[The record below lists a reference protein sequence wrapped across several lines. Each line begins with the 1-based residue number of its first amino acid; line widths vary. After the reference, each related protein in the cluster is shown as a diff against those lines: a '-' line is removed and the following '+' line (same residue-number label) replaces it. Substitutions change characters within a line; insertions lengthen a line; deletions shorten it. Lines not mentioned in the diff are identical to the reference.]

1 MGSPSSIRP
10 PVLRACPA
18 SKLSRTSP
26 RPRLIWLPPFLR
38 LLACDTLWQ
47 QHSTVKIA
55 YAGTHFSPDDL
66 PRAPCPVPR
75 PRATPC
81 ASATLDS
88 RPGAPEPV
96 RHTEDDMAEP
106 LILLA
111 YDDRGAQG
119 RVATVTLNNPAKLNT
134 MNCALMAAFLDVM
147 ATLRVDET
155 LRAVIL
161 RGAGDR
167 AFVGGADLRELA
179 ALNPATAEEFITF
192 VHRCC
197 HAVRALPV
205 PVIARIR
212 GHALGAGLELAASCD
227 IRIASTDSHFGMPE
241 VRVGLPSVV
250 EAALLPG
257 LIGWGRTRQLLLTGD
272 AIDGEKA
279 ERWGLVEELVAPE
292 DLDATVARII
302 DAIVASGPRAIKL
315 QKQLI
320 TDWEDLPLRAAIHK
334 GIICIAGAF
343 TTDEPTRMLAETL
356 ARLAARKLT

>member
-1 MGSPSSIRP
+1 MPTTL
-10 PVLRACPA
+10 VL
-18 SKLSRTSP
+18 LT
-26 RPRLIWLPPFLR
+26 
-38 LLACDTLWQ
+38 
-47 QHSTVKIA
+47 
-55 YAGTHFSPDDL
+55 
-66 PRAPCPVPR
+66 
-75 PRATPC
+75 
-81 ASATLDS
+81 
-88 RPGAPEPV
+88 
-96 RHTEDDMAEP
+96 
-106 LILLA
+106 

-134 MNCALMAAFLDVM
+134 MNRSLMTAFLDVM
-147 ATLRVDET
+147 ATMRSEQD

-179 ALNPATAEEFITF
+179 ALNSAAAEEFITL

-197 HAVRALPV
+197 HAVRAFPV

-212 GHALGAGLELAASCD
+212 GHVLGAGLELAASCD
-227 IRIASTDSHFGMPE
+227 IRVASTDSFFGMPE

-257 LIGWGRTRQLLLTGD
+257 LIGWGRTRQLLLTGEPID
-272 AIDGEKA
+272 AVKA
-279 ERWGLVEELVAPE
+279 ERWGLVEELVAPK
-292 DLDATVARII
+292 DLDEAVARII
-302 DAIVASGPRAIKL
+302 DPIVAAGPRAIKL

-334 GIICIAGAF
+334 GIVCLAGAF

-356 ARLAARKLT
+356 DRLATRKRA